1 MGSLDEANGWRR
13 HRSRCNATR
22 VSVTDFDLTVIE
34 RNWLIIY
41 LWISDV
47 GFLSGNNTI
56 RGVRPFASWNSTS
69 LLKLQSSW

>member
-34 RNWLIIY
+34 SNWLIIY
-41 LWISDV
+41 LWIS
-47 GFLSGNNTI
+47 GFFSGNNTI
-56 RGVRPFASWNSTS
+56 RVVRPFASCNSTS
-69 LLKLQSSW
+69 LPKLQSS